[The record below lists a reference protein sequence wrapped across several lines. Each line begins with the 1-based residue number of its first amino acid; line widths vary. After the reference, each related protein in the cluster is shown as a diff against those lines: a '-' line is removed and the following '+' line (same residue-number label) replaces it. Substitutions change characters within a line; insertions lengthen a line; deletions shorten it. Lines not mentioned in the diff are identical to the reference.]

1 MNGGCMHDSVLVT
14 LFTYSYYRYNFQTVV
29 FKLAKLE
36 LVQKTV
42 YSLISMQHST
52 SYQTVKDLKLTT
64 GMRVMRRLSDLHT
77 VEHEAQIELSY
88 RTLESNQHNEGFML
102 HITAKIMVKI
112 MDHGLQSFLPQC
124 MHTACVYASFT
135 SAIIKSQYT
144 IMHVCIS
151 YMM

>member
-14 LFTYSYYRYNFQTVV
+14 LFAHSYYRYNFQTVV

-64 GMRVMRRLSDLHT
+64 GMRLMRRLSDLHT
-77 VEHEAQIELSY
+77 VEHEAQVELSY
-88 RTLESNQHNEGFML
+88 QTLESNYHNEGFML
-102 HITAKIMVKI
+102 HITAKIIVKI
-112 MDHGLQSFLPQC
+112 MGCNLSYLNACTLHIHIPLLLPLLRANILLC
-124 MHTACVYASFT
+124 MFVYLA
-135 SAIIKSQYT
+135 
-144 IMHVCIS
+144 
-151 YMM
+151 